1 MNNIL
6 LVGEN
11 PLLWEDL
18 KSQLALYADD
28 FAVFDDI
35 DGDTVFDVA
44 VIDEQADQVALLRQK
59 LPKTPLIL
67 LLSSGVEAETGAATL
82 IRKPM
87 RLENLLDTI
96 RASVNLFANS
106 RDGLLRFNRYEL
118 NPGGKTMLNLR
129 NREKIKLTERE
140 VAILQYLY
148 RARNKIVSKNEL
160 LSEVWGYNPEATTH
174 TVETH
179 IYRLRQKVEH
189 DRKEFQII
197 ITEDNGYKLKL

>member
-1 MNNIL
+1 MSNIL

-18 KSQLALYADD
+18 KSQLALYAED
-28 FAVFDDI
+28 FTVFEDI

-44 VIDEQADQVALLRQK
+44 VIDEQADKAALLRQK

-67 LLSSGVEAETGAATL
+67 LLAAGTEAEQGTATL

-87 RLENLLDTI
+87 RLEDLLDAI

-118 NPGGKTMLNLR
+118 NPGTKTMLNLR

-148 RARNKIVSKNEL
+148 RAQNKIVGKNEL